1 MILAEIKE
9 ISKPL
14 TKMKNKKIL
23 LFAGLGLA
31 AGVVVLAVRGAG
43 AGSASAPVT
52 ADVVGGD
59 QAVGAL
65 GSQMQAF
72 AQQMG
77 ESQGELSQQIGES
90 QTELAQQIT
99 AFQADVNTGQASIVS
114 QLVELE
120 QQTIPAPAAPVAPVQ
135 QPPTA
140 RTYTVRP
147 GDNLT
152 AITRNL
158 GRGNNWQ
165 PLYNANAGLIGG
177 NPNLIYP
184 GQVLTVPW

>member
-1 MILAEIKE
+1 MAEIKE